1 MWAEKDW
8 WGKEISLKQS
18 RVKEGRQESDM
29 KSRKLPRERILPGFL
44 ACKSGFY
51 KKSGQNCP
59 RGSCHRT
66 GNWNR
71 WNDLWETVEMKWW
84 IFSIHCRKHD

>member
-1 MWAEKDW
+1 MMIVSRK
-8 WGKEISLKQS
+8 GLIRKENKPETIKNK
-18 RVKEGRQESDM
+18 RIREARQESDM

-59 RGSCHRT
+59 RGSCHRK

-71 WNDLWETVEMKWW
+71 
-84 IFSIHCRKHD
+84 

>member
-1 MWAEKDW
+1 MMIVSRKGLIRKDLFKP
-8 WGKEISLKQS
+8 GTIKSK
-18 RVKEGRQESDM
+18 KARQESDM

-51 KKSGQNCP
+51 KTSGQNCP

-66 GNWNR
+66 ENWNR
-71 WNDLWETVEMKWW
+71 
-84 IFSIHCRKHD
+84 